1 MLGVCYFEGRGVEKD
16 INMGLWLIEKSANKK
31 NPEAELKIAKI
42 YNEGIFVEKN
52 LQKAHD
58 FLVISAEYGNKEAKK
73 MLFELFNEEINDK
86 IEL

>member
-31 NPEAELKIAKI
+31 NPEAGLKIAKI